1 MKKETKTPAARGNE
15 ANADHHLWNNN
26 GTWWCHF
33 TLHLPDFTKRRMR
46 VGLKT
51 RVAAE
56 ARERRDGL
64 LRLFGPLVAANGS
77 ASSAGERFAT

>member
-1 MKKETKTPAARGNE
+1 MKETKKPAARGKE

-33 TLHLPDFTKRRMR
+33 TLHLPDFTKKRMR

-51 RVAAE
+51 RDATE

-64 LRLFGPLVAANGS
+64 LERFGPLLAAAKG
-77 ASSAGERFAT
+77 AAGQMVERGAA

>member
-1 MKKETKTPAARGNE
+1 MKNKKTPAARGKE

-33 TLHLPDFTKRRMR
+33 TLHLANCTKERMR

-51 RVAAE
+51 RIRSFVQF
-56 ARERRDGL
+56 ARCS
-64 LRLFGPLVAANGS
+64 VK
-77 ASSAGERFAT
+77 